1 MSETLLTLK
10 LDKPNMLMSSSS
22 KPDEEPIL
30 NFISSKQVFLLSS
43 IGEGGMKVTS
53 SCSRGLMV
61 TVISGCGLWGH
72 KMPFFSSFIGILVTR
87 DGATLETSGD
97 RLKYQT
103 GLLGKDKNVK
113 IKFENIYCQIGQ
125 EDKQTSPAIEELIIR
140 MEK

>member
-1 MSETLLTLK
+1 MYETLLTLK

-22 KPDEEPIL
+22 RPDEEPIL
-30 NFISSKQVFLLSS
+30 DFLSSKQVFLLSS
-43 IGEGGMKVTS
+43 IGEGGMKVTL

-72 KMPFFSSFIGILVTR
+72 KMPFFSSFIGILVSR

-103 GLLGKDKNVK
+103 GLLGKEEEKMLKSNLQTFI
-113 IKFENIYCQIGQ
+113 IK
-125 EDKQTSPAIEELIIR
+125 
-140 MEK
+140 